1 MIVPFVFLDVLEDA
15 VCRGPAELV
24 GVLEIVLEEAVDGGK
39 VAELAAIVTVCV
51 SFGWKGLPKSMLKP
65 ALQQL
70 SELPVA

>member
-51 SFGWKGLPKSMLKP
+51 AFGWKGLRNRC
-65 ALQQL
+65 
-70 SELPVA
+70 